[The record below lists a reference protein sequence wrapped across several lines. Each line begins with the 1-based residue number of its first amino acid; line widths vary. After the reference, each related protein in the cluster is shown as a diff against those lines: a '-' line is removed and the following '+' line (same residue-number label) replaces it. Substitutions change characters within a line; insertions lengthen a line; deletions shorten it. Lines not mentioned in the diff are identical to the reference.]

1 MKTFNQQQQEHRQ
14 PALRQQQKS
23 WVAVGVGVAGAVTG
37 AVGSAQQAKAAK
49 EAAKAGANSGVDIT
63 TLDRQARDLAKR
75 NAADSAALER
85 QFNPEVYNLRKA
97 ATESLLPFT
106 GTDNALSSSAQAL
119 RTELYGDFTRAGS
132 NPLTRSALL
141 DDAVN
146 SARSQLAL
154 GGGLDTAT
162 RNEVTRSAAAR
173 AGAVG
178 GGGLGLG
185 RDVSARD
192 LGLRSVDLL
201 NSRLNAAA
209 GIAGQDQAFLNN
221 QANFGLQSSSQR
233 MGLAQLLQDLGQQDF
248 NRQFQLAQFGQ
259 GIARPET
266 GLDASSLVNLTV
278 GNQNASN
285 AAAQNAAAV
294 RAQSGNALMGL
305 GGNLLGTAVGAYA
318 NRPGE
323 TVVTKYPTGS
333 SLPAYNGAFNQ
344 PPATYTAPTIKY

>member
-1 MKTFNQQQQEHRQ
+1 M
-14 PALRQQQKS
+14 QQQKT
-23 WVAVGVGVAGAVTG
+23 WVAVGVGVAGIAAG
-37 AVGSAQQAKAAK
+37 AVGSAQQAKATK

-75 NAADSAALER
+75 NLQDSDTLER
-85 QFNPEVYNLRKA
+85 QYNPEVYNLRKA

-106 GTDNALSSSAQAL
+106 GTDNPLSSSAQSL
-119 RTELYGDFTRAGS
+119 RTDLYGDFTKAGN

-141 DDAVN
+141 GDAVD
-146 SARSQLAL
+146 SARAQLAL

-162 RNEVTRSAAAR
+162 RNEVTRGAAAR

-201 NSRLNAAA
+201 NSRLSAASA
-209 GIAGQDQAFLNN
+209 IGGQDQAFLNN
-221 QANFGLQSSSQR
+221 QASFGLQNSSQR

-259 GIARPET
+259 SIARPET

-278 GNQNASN
+278 GNQNAAN
-285 AAAQNAAAV
+285 AAAQNAAAIN
-294 RAQSGNALMGL
+294 AQSGNSLLGL
-305 GGNLLGTAVGAYA
+305 GGNLIGTGAGIYA
-318 NRPGE
+318 NQA
-323 TVVTKYPTGS
+323 TKNPYGGS
-333 SLPAYNGAFNQ
+333 SAQVQSGGL
-344 PPATYTAPTIKY
+344 TRV